1 MIDTAASPCWNSIL
15 PHAALQIFSEPV
27 PYLTAWDL
35 QCRLHQERLQNL
47 RPDTI
52 LILEHSPVY
61 TLGRRTRPSDWG
73 GRESVLCADGAD
85 LHRVNRGGSVTFHG
99 PGQIVAYPILKFA
112 RYAAGPRHL
121 VWLLEEV
128 VIRLLA
134 DWDIAGTR
142 IAGKPGVW
150 VMSPEP
156 QKLAFI
162 GIRMERGVTLHGIAL
177 NVDLDLT
184 PFHRIH
190 PCGLADCPVT
200 SMALVRQSPISIDAV
215 KQVLAQR
222 FIEVFSLSE
231 PGAG

>member
-1 MIDTAASPCWNSIL
+1 MIDTVVAPSLNSIH
-15 PHAALQIFSEPV
+15 PAAIVQVFSEPV

-35 QCRLHQERLQNL
+35 QSRLHQERLQNL

-61 TLGRRTRPSDWG
+61 TLGRRTQPSDWG
-73 GRESVLCADGAD
+73 GRESILCADGAE
-85 LHRVNRGGSVTFHG
+85 LHHVNRGGSVTFHG
-99 PGQIVAYPILKFA
+99 PGQIVAYPILKVD
-112 RYAAGPRHL
+112 RYAAGPKHL

-128 VIRLLA
+128 IIRLLN

-177 NVDLDLT
+177 NVDLDLA
-184 PFHRIH
+184 PFQRIH
-190 PCGLADCPVT
+190 PCGLADCRVT
-200 SMALVRQSPISIDAV
+200 SMASVRASRISVDVV
-215 KQVLAQR
+215 KQALAQS

-231 PGAG
+231 TRA